1 MVRLN
6 TQTGAAVI
14 VFAALAVVLNLSPLK
29 IPAPYAP

>member
-6 TQTGAAVI
+6 TQTVAAVI

-29 IPAPYAP
+29 IPALYAP